1 MTTTIGGSYPAVN
14 SDSDATINGLTVGKG
29 GASQSN
35 NTALGNSAL
44 TSNNSSGNNNT
55 GIGFASLGLNT
66 SGGFNTALGT
76 YSLYS
81 NTTASNNTAV
91 GYQAAYT
98 STTVSG
104 ISAFGNQALKL
115 NTGSGN
121 NAFGDYVLA
130 LNTTGTN
137 NSAFGGSETIP
148 ALYSNTT
155 GSNNSAFGVNAL
167 TSNTTGANN
176 SAFGTSALAANTTAS
191 QNTVVGYQAGYALT
205 TGGSNVAIGYQT
217 LDAATTGGANT
228 AVGNRAAGLLTTGLY
243 NTIIGADAGAALT
256 TGTSNCFV
264 GATGTSASG
273 ELITTG
279 SKNSIFGSYNGN
291 QGGLDIRTASNYIVL
306 SDGDGN
312 PRQIIDGSG
321 NVGIGVVPSANITKS
336 LEIGYAGAGFV
347 GDSSSLNINV
357 TANLVNASGGWKYAA
372 SGKSALLQVGAGS
385 GRIETYTVTASG
397 TAGNLVTFTTGPYVA
412 NGGTSWTSA
421 SDERLKNITGEISNA
436 LNKVSQLRA
445 AEYTWKADLDSKPQ
459 IGLIAQ
465 DLLNVLPEA
474 VVLPENEIDEKG
486 KQQYMGVNYDSVIP
500 LLVKAIQ
507 ELKAEVDSLKQQ
519 LGK

>member
-1 MTTTIGGSYPAVN
+1 MQALRSNTTA
-14 SDSDATINGLTVGKG
+14 SD
-29 GASQSN
+29 
-35 NTALGNSAL
+35 NTAVGYHAAYTNTTGSEITAVGRRSLYLNTTGSQNIAVGGQSL
-44 TSNNSSGNNNT
+44 TSNTTGSSNT
-55 GIGFASLGLNT
+55 GIGYAALGL
-66 SGGFNTALGT
+66 
-76 YSLYS
+76 

-91 GYQAAYT
+91 GYQA
-98 STTVSG
+98 G
-104 ISAFGNQALKL
+104 F
-115 NTGSGN
+115 
-121 NAFGDYVLA
+121 
-130 LNTTGTN
+130 
-137 NSAFGGSETIP
+137 
-148 ALYSNTT
+148 SNTT
-155 GSNNSAFGVNAL
+155 GIYNTFIGAYAGYTSNVSGNALNVCIGVN
-167 TSNTTGANN
+167 S
-176 SAFGTSALAANTTAS
+176 
-191 QNTVVGYQAGYALT
+191 GY
-205 TGGSNVAIGYQT
+205 S
-217 LDAATTGGANT
+217 
-228 AVGNRAAGLLTTGLY
+228 
-243 NTIIGADAGAALT
+243 LT
-256 TGTSNCFV
+256 TGTSNSFLGV
-264 GATGTSASG
+264 EAGYSVTTGTKNTIIG
-273 ELITTG
+273 RYTG
-279 SKNSIFGSYNGN
+279 NN
-291 QGGLDIRTASNYIVL
+291 GGLDIRTSSNYIVL

-312 PRQIIDGSG
+312 PRQIIDSSG
-321 NVGIGVVPSANITKS
+321 NAGIGVVPSANITKS

-372 SGKSALLQVGAGS
+372 SGKSALLQVGAGA
-385 GRIETYTVTASG
+385 GRIETYTVTTTGS
-397 TAGNLVTFTTGPYVA
+397 AGSAVTFTTGPYVA